1 LFKQNVIYEASICEL
16 YVHARL
22 YFTFDYDYH
31 RVTLHDAHDVDWR
44 ALPVGDY
51 GSLTVVHSCAHGD
64 WLLQILKDD
73 MQWWYKKQ
81 GKKYI
86 PTISKPHEDD
96 PQLRAAINNE
106 LKEPKE
112 KQFADI
118 NREIR
123 ESIREKCSTRSV
135 KDVSLSK
142 ETLEKAKDALF
153 GHTPFYDMLSNP
165 YSLTVGEQEC
175 YESLKKGD
183 DKMSKYLWHVIL
195 FNTDTEQID
204 FKGYIP
210 ASSGSDAQMLAAQTF
225 GKFDP
230 KVHAVNCKQI
240 MSYGKED

>member
-1 LFKQNVIYEASICEL
+1 MFKQNVIYEASICEL

-44 ALPVGDY
+44 ALPVRSH
-51 GSLTVVHSCAHGD
+51 GSLAVVHSCAHGD
-64 WLLQILKDD
+64 WILQILKDD

-112 KQFADI
+112 KMFADI
-118 NREIR
+118 NKEIQ
-123 ESIREKCSTRSV
+123 ESIREKCGV
-135 KDVSLSK
+135 PPEYYCVQ
-142 ETLEKAKDALF
+142 
-153 GHTPFYDMLSNP
+153 NP
-165 YSLTVGEQEC
+165 YSLPAGEQEC
-175 YESLKKGD
+175 YECLKKGD

-195 FNTDTEQID
+195 FNTDTEKID
-204 FKGYIP
+204 FKEYIP
-210 ASSGSDAQMLAAQTF
+210 ARSDDDAQMLAAQTF

>member
-1 LFKQNVIYEASICEL
+1 MIVEIESKDRLVSISFDIDQTKLILSVHDL
-16 YVHARL
+16 YAGTPTCKYGVDGAIVYRTYYGTWKYSCTGKW
-22 YFTFDYDYH
+22 YFADIGSTH
-31 RVTLHDAHDVDWR
+31 WR
-44 ALPVGDY
+44 QA
-51 GSLTVVHSCAHGD
+51 T
-64 WLLQILKDD
+64 IREFIEDD
-73 MQWWYKKQ
+73 MTDAW
-81 GKKYI
+81 KYAM
-86 PTISKPHEDD
+86 S
-96 PQLRAAINNE
+96 AM
-106 LKEPKE
+106 KE

-240 MSYGKED
+240 MSYGKEE